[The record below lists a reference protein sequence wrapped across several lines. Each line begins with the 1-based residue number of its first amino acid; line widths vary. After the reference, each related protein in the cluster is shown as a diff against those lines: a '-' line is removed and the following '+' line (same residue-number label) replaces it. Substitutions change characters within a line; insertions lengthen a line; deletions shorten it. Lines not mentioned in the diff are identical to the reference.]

1 MRRLHALL
9 ICRPK
14 RCLSREAMQEAETIQ
29 AKEPFQVKQDRNKGR
44 SIVAK
49 RRGGYT
55 PGDRKHEVKFRA
67 TASLFQTLRSISD
80 EGQCAMAMV
89 IRELVSEGL
98 ERRQA
103 ESDRVPGR

>member
-1 MRRLHALL
+1 MT
-9 ICRPK
+9 K
-14 RCLSREAMQEAETIQ
+14 R
-29 AKEPFQVKQDRNKGR
+29 
-44 SIVAK
+44 

-55 PGDRKHEVKFRA
+55 AGDRKHEVKFRA
-67 TASLFQTLRSISD
+67 TPSLFETLQSISD
-80 EGQCAMAMV
+80 VGQCAMAMV